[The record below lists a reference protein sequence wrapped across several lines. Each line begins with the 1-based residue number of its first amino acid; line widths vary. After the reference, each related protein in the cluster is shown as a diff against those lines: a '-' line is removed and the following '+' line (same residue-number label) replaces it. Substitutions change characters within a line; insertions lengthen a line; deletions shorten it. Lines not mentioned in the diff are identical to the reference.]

1 MKIFFRLESLFCMT
15 FLFRLERCEGTQKYT
30 PYRRKMLIPVLQ
42 SVRQPVT
49 ESFIR
54 TVTDGQPSVRLQSDG
69 GREIGQLDRH
79 RTVEQLD
86 THRVGGPLDRHRTGG
101 QLDRYMTVGQLDRL
115 KTVEMGVKERD
126 RFGT

>member
-1 MKIFFRLESLFCMT
+1 MISS
-15 FLFRLERCEGTQKYT
+15 FRLERSEGTQKYT

-69 GREIGQLDRH
+69 HREIGQLDRH
-79 RTVEQLD
+79 RTDRQLD
-86 THRVGGPLDRHRTGG
+86 CHRTGG
-101 QLDRYMTVGQLDRL
+101 QLDRYMTVGQLDRF
-115 KTVEMGVKERD
+115 KTVEQLDLHRKVEMGVRERD